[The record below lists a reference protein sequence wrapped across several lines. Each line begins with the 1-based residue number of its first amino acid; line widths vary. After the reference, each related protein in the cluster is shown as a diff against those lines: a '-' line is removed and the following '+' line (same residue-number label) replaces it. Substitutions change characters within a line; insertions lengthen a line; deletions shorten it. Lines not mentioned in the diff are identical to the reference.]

1 MTFIKPNE
9 NKLSHRWRKR
19 ARQNQTCF
27 MNQMWTSRR
36 PAVGWRD
43 WSGVVE
49 HESILTLLLDADIA
63 QTNSQTSTDG
73 IEFMESALNALIV
86 AVRTIRDQADSVVKA
101 VDRRHEQRSL
111 SWKRPRCNHV
121 KHFTRPVPSEVV
133 SPCPNWKSDG
143 FQKMLVS
150 RMSGRLFAVM
160 QLLRKESEP
169 SNLSAS
175 FTSLRV
181 EKEDKKASE
190 GTNVSS

>member
-1 MTFIKPNE
+1 
-9 NKLSHRWRKR
+9 
-19 ARQNQTCF
+19 
-27 MNQMWTSRR
+27 MWTSRR

-43 WSGVVE
+43 WLGVVE

-190 GTNVSS
+190 GTDVSS